1 MKVVCSPTIL
11 QKYDANNINEY
22 DIAYMNKL
30 NGGLRANG
38 DLKMSPRDNDLG
50 SGGGGGD
57 TDGPKTFI
65 VGERRLDALLMAEY
79 GGADSGAVCAA
90 DDIRHSSK
98 ESEEP
103 GKDSWPDDES
113 GCSATGDSP
122 PTTAKSAICANAS
135 CSSDSGLESAASSWD
150 KSMTEEVKELA
161 LSKLEEELQD
171 ARKVLKLRD
180 EEVGKLRKI
189 RQDVENELLELTASL
204 FQASCYTKLS
214 NTGVLAT

>member
-11 QKYDANNINEY
+11 AKYDANNINEL

-38 DLKMSPRDNDLG
+38 DLKISARDNDLG
-50 SGGGGGD
+50 GGGD
-57 TDGPKTFI
+57 DGPKTFI
-65 VGERRLDALLMAEY
+65 VGERRLQDTMTIADY
-79 GGADSGAVCAA
+79 GAA
-90 DDIRHSSK
+90 DEGVLRT
-98 ESEEP
+98 SEESSSET
-103 GKDSWPDDES
+103 KALWPDDES
-113 GCSATGDSP
+113 ICSATAESSP
-122 PTTAKSAICANAS
+122 KTAKSAICANVS
-135 CSSDSGLESAASSWD
+135 CASDSGLESAASSWD

-171 ARKVLKLRD
+171 AREVLKLRD

-204 FQASCYTKLS
+204 FQASFYYLCYTYRRRI
-214 NTGVLAT
+214 